1 MLRQCSRWVT
11 LVEGIGQG
19 GRTLPEYFWG
29 ENLAGVRTHPLKLE
43 VDDKLIY
50 SPHIYGPGLSDSA
63 SSFHYFRGETPM
75 AAVWDVHFG
84 FLYAKS
90 TVLIGEWGGPLKDDA
105 DRSWQH
111 EVVDYLIHRDHVGS
125 FYWCLNPNS
134 GDTGGLLLDDW
145 TTPDPQVAHGAS
157 SAV

>member
-1 MLRQCSRWVT
+1 
-11 LVEGIGQG
+11 
-19 GRTLPEYFWG
+19 
-29 ENLAGVRTHPLKLE
+29 
-43 VDDKLIY
+43 
-50 SPHIYGPGLSDSA
+50 
-63 SSFHYFRGETPM
+63 M

-90 TVLIGEWGGPLKDDA
+90 TVIIGEWGGPLKDDA

-134 GDTGGLLLDDW
+134 GDTGGILLDVEEAELLRLAHAGAC
-145 TTPDPQVAHGAS
+145 VADLRHPLLRPLAPRN
-157 SAV
+157 ATVLAFE